1 MSKTFVCTCEDV
13 TIDDVRQA
21 IALGHR
27 DIESVKRF
35 TGFGTGPCQGK
46 LCTAAVARILARE
59 AGLAPETLQPFTPR
73 PPARM
78 LSFGELATYPVDE
91 EEPPGEGVPVPVE
104 PHERVGED
112 GSPCPHSHP
121 LKPMEPLPAEAEVVI
136 VGGGIM
142 GLALA
147 YNLAKRGLRDVLVLE
162 AGYLCSGASGRNG
175 GGVRMQWSTPTNVR
189 LARRSVEICRAFA
202 REHGINVWFR
212 QGGYLFLA
220 SDEKTAERLE
230 RSAALQNSLGVPTRL
245 LSPDGAREIVP
256 ELATEGFVAASYN
269 PEDGVVFPWPFVWG
283 YAKGARRLGA
293 RVETFT
299 KVTGIETGGGRVR
312 AVLTDRGTVRCRTL
326 VNAAGAWSP
335 GVAKLAGV
343 ELPNRPH
350 RHEICASEP
359 LKPWLGPL
367 VSVLDSG
374 LYFSQSMRG
383 EIVGG
388 MGDPKEPPRF
398 ETGSTLRFLARYAR
412 AIVRCIPRMADVKVI
427 RQWAGCYDVTPDNN
441 PILGETPRL
450 PNFLQLNGFVG
461 HGFMMAPAV
470 TELMAIWM
478 TGGPKD
484 EIFDRFTLDRYERG
498 ELVREDF
505 IIG

>member
-1 MSKTFVCTCEDV
+1 LRLRGPGAACGRGDPHERRRLRRGRRRGRTHADPRRLRLRRGCGARLSGGGHPPGLGGRPRRRGLRPAGGGTVSKTFVCTCEDV

-112 GSPCPHSHP
+112 ASPCPPSHP

-175 GGVRMQWSTPTNVR
+175 GGVRMQWS
-189 LARRSVEICRAFA
+189 
-202 REHGINVWFR
+202 
-212 QGGYLFLA
+212 
-220 SDEKTAERLE
+220 
-230 RSAALQNSLGVPTRL
+230 
-245 LSPDGAREIVP
+245 
-256 ELATEGFVAASYN
+256 
-269 PEDGVVFPWPFVWG
+269 
-283 YAKGARRLGA
+283 
-293 RVETFT
+293 
-299 KVTGIETGGGRVR
+299 
-312 AVLTDRGTVRCRTL
+312 
-326 VNAAGAWSP
+326 
-335 GVAKLAGV
+335 
-343 ELPNRPH
+343 
-350 RHEICASEP
+350 
-359 LKPWLGPL
+359 
-367 VSVLDSG
+367 
-374 LYFSQSMRG
+374 
-383 EIVGG
+383 
-388 MGDPKEPPRF
+388 
-398 ETGSTLRFLARYAR
+398 
-412 AIVRCIPRMADVKVI
+412 
-427 RQWAGCYDVTPDNN
+427 
-441 PILGETPRL
+441 
-450 PNFLQLNGFVG
+450 
-461 HGFMMAPAV
+461 
-470 TELMAIWM
+470 
-478 TGGPKD
+478 
-484 EIFDRFTLDRYERG
+484 
-498 ELVREDF
+498 
-505 IIG
+505 

>member
-1 MSKTFVCTCEDV
+1 GLRPAGGGTVSKTFVCTCEDV

-256 ELATEGFVAASYN
+256 EL
-269 PEDGVVFPWPFVWG
+269 
-283 YAKGARRLGA
+283 
-293 RVETFT
+293 
-299 KVTGIETGGGRVR
+299 
-312 AVLTDRGTVRCRTL
+312 
-326 VNAAGAWSP
+326 
-335 GVAKLAGV
+335 
-343 ELPNRPH
+343 
-350 RHEICASEP
+350 
-359 LKPWLGPL
+359 
-367 VSVLDSG
+367 
-374 LYFSQSMRG
+374 
-383 EIVGG
+383 
-388 MGDPKEPPRF
+388 
-398 ETGSTLRFLARYAR
+398 
-412 AIVRCIPRMADVKVI
+412 
-427 RQWAGCYDVTPDNN
+427 
-441 PILGETPRL
+441 
-450 PNFLQLNGFVG
+450 
-461 HGFMMAPAV
+461 
-470 TELMAIWM
+470 
-478 TGGPKD
+478 
-484 EIFDRFTLDRYERG
+484 
-498 ELVREDF
+498 
-505 IIG
+505 